1 MTTRQALAQE
11 IADAQR
17 TISALTEEI
26 AATRSYIAANE
37 QALQNQPSSLRAI
50 TEEGLANAQ
59 RTLAKVEEI
68 GRKQEEIRKLEQ
80 DQATINAMLE
90 RARSEL
96 ARLETELLTMTGPV
110 AVPPFALVLNDG
122 RTVPL
127 PTDRAEML
135 IGCQDPADHIFPD
148 IDLSPFDARSSGV
161 SRRHA
166 LLRYASGQWTITDLG
181 SANGTFVNDAA
192 LTPQTPVAL
201 PDGAVVRLGAFV
213 VTFRLRAQSKTVRL

>member
-1 MTTRQALAQE
+1 MSRRSKINPHRCAQSPGKFRLFARQVG
-11 IADAQR
+11 AQR
-17 TISALTEEI
+17 GGTSDCAAAELQI
-26 AATRSYIAANE
+26 AQQT
-37 QALQNQPSSLRAI
+37 
-50 TEEGLANAQ
+50 LANAQ

-96 ARLETELLTMTGPV
+96 ARLETELLTMTDPV

-161 SRRHA
+161 GRRHA